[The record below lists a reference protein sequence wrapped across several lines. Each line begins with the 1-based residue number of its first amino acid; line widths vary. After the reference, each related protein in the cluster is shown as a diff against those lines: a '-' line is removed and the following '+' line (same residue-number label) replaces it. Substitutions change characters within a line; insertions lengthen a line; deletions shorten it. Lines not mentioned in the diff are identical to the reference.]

1 MDFETLLP
9 KVISV
14 RYYRRL
20 LRPDGS
26 GARNDNGFTILETV
40 IAFSIIAIGLL
51 GILTLVVQNVQV
63 QYVNRNVLIASH
75 LAQEGLE
82 LTRNVRDNNWL
93 TVGSSWQQDLLSD
106 GTYAIDY
113 RGRSSIDATVNAIS
127 DDGARL
133 YIDGNGFYSHAATVN
148 ATNLYRLITVVDQG
162 SYLDVECRIRW
173 RDRGQNYDYTARTY
187 LYDWR

>member
-1 MDFETLLP
+1 MDFKTLLL
-9 KVISV
+9 KVIFV

-40 IAFSIIAIGLL
+40 IAFSIIAVGLV
-51 GILTLVVQNVQV
+51 GILTLILQSIQV
-63 QYVNRNVLIASH
+63 QYINKNVLIASH

-82 LTRNVRDNNWL
+82 LVRNARDNNWL
-93 TVGSSWQQDLLSD
+93 TVGSSWQQDLVND

-113 RGRSSIDATVNAIS
+113 RGRSSINASVNAIS

-133 YIDGNGFYSHAATVN
+133 YIDGDGFYSHAATAN
-148 ATNLYRLITVVDQG
+148 ATNFYRLITVVDHT
-162 SYLDVECRIRW
+162 SYLDVECGIRW
-173 RDRGQNYDYTARTY
+173 RDRGQNYDYAARTY